1 MHVIFFVQ
9 AAPNPVGNGSNHR
22 AYQVAHDLRT
32 VAGEDQVTIFDYNAE
47 MRALAAQPVE
57 RVARRQLSQLAPAWS
72 GWLRRFRRELHNGRS
87 MAREWLRQ
95 FTLVTGGPRGQGP
108 PGANRTLDRYNDARV
123 FARYFE
129 RVRTLP
135 RPLVCVVRHSNFAR
149 LAWANRQ
156 LGISTIACPANLE
169 AFDVGVTRLDGSAR
183 TLYLTAL
190 NFSDELRML
199 AACDARLFISRV
211 ETGLVNGL
219 GMPAHYY
226 PYRPVGAIRQTMLA
240 IRQLRATVAPQPGL
254 FVMLGSANHPTT
266 GAAFRWF
273 LQNATAYGLPAGA
286 RVIVCGRTTE
296 GLAATQAHPAIEL
309 RGWVDQ
315 DELNGLLAAAQGV
328 LLPQH
333 TGFGGLTRLAEL
345 SCAHIPGIVSTHAT
359 HAVQPMPPGFVT
371 AEETWSAWQ
380 EGMRQLM
387 QTRSAPDA
395 MASLYAAWEA
405 GQGHPWAQVL
415 RADALT
421 EHHQRQADTP

>member
-1 MHVIFFVQ
+1 MHIIFFVH
-9 AAPNPVGNGSNHR
+9 AAPSPVGNGSNHR

-32 VAGEDQVTIFDYNAE
+32 VAGEEQVTIFDYSAE
-47 MRALAAQPVE
+47 MRALAAQPIE
-57 RVARRQLSQLAPAWS
+57 RVARHQVSQLAPVWV
-72 GWLRRFRRELHNGRS
+72 GWLRRFRRELRNGRG
-87 MAREWLRQ
+87 MAREWLR
-95 FTLVTGGPRGQGP
+95 LLSLATGGPRGTGA
-108 PGANRTLDRYNDARV
+108 PGANRTLERYNDERV

-149 LAWANRQ
+149 VAWANRQ
-156 LGISTIACPANLE
+156 LGIFTIACPANLE
-169 AFDVGVTRLDGSAR
+169 AFDVGVTKLDGRPRS
-183 TLYLTAL
+183 LYLTAL
-190 NFSDELRML
+190 NFGDELRAL

-226 PYRPVGAIRQTMLA
+226 PYRPVGAIRETMLA
-240 IRQLRATVAPQPGL
+240 IRALRATVAPQPGL

-273 LQNATAYGLPAGA
+273 LQNATACGLPAGA

-296 GLAATQAHPAIEL
+296 ELAAACTDPAIEL
-309 RGWVDQ
+309 RGWVEQ

-345 SCAHIPGIVSTHAT
+345 SCANIPGIVSIHAT
-359 HAVQPMPPGFVT
+359 HAVQPMPPGFV
-371 AEETWSAWQ
+371 AVEENWAAWRD
-380 EGMRQLM
+380 GMQQLM
-387 QTRSAPDA
+387 QIRSAPDA
-395 MASLYAAWEA
+395 MASLYTAWEIE
-405 GQGHPWAQVL
+405 QVQPWAQVL
-415 RADALT
+415 AALV
-421 EHHQRQADTP
+421 H

>member
-1 MHVIFFVQ
+1 MHIIFFVH
-9 AAPNPVGNGSNHR
+9 AAPSPVGNGSNHR
-22 AYQVAHDLRT
+22 AYQVAHDLGT
-32 VAGEDQVTIFDYNAE
+32 VAGAEQVTIFDYTAE
-47 MRALAAQPVE
+47 MRALAAQPME
-57 RVARRQLSQLAPAWS
+57 RVARHQVSQLAPVWA
-72 GWLRRFRRELHNGRS
+72 GWLRRFRRELRNGTGV
-87 MAREWLRQ
+87 AREWLR
-95 FTLVTGGPRGQGP
+95 LLSLATGGPRGNGP
-108 PGANRTLDRYNDARV
+108 PGANRTLERYNDERV

-129 RVRTLP
+129 RVRSLP

-149 LAWANRQ
+149 VAWANRQ
-156 LGISTIACPANLE
+156 LGIFTIACPANLE
-169 AFDVGVTRLDGSAR
+169 AFDVGVTRLDGKAR
-183 TLYLTAL
+183 SLYLTAL
-190 NFSDELRML
+190 NFGDELRAL

-226 PYRPVGAIRQTMLA
+226 PYRPVGAIRETMLA
-240 IRQLRATVAPQPGL
+240 IRRLRATVRPQPGL

-273 LQNATAYGLPAGA
+273 LQNASACGLPAGA

-296 GLAATQAHPAIEL
+296 ELAAACTDPAIEL
-309 RGWVDQ
+309 RGWVEQ

-345 SCAHIPGIVSTHAT
+345 SCAHIPGIVSIHAT
-359 HAVQPMPPGFVT
+359 HAVQPMPPGFV
-371 AEETWSAWQ
+371 AVEETWTAWK

-395 MASLYAAWEA
+395 MASSYAAWEVE
-405 GQGHPWAQVL
+405 QVHPWAQVL
-415 RADALT
+415 SALV
-421 EHHQRQADTP
+421 H